1 MIRTTLIFLSLLS
14 TLLLAANDEIK
25 PYTVTAP
32 SGLSLR
38 DGPGTDFD
46 RISIIP
52 FNETVLVNLSLVD
65 YEQQDTVGEEMGTWY
80 PVTYDGQEGYLFSSY
95 LKYGHLFEPA
105 NVAENINHD
114 YRIVIP
120 GIRMGSLNYDPN
132 LHWYG
137 LYKSPNDEQS
147 PLQIKKV
154 NPQLDLDPFSID
166 EEVEYIDSG
175 EDVSLDADVGD
186 NYLLL
191 MIGTRAAVTFDEI
204 KTYYNDHYGEHNWG
218 RPIYPNEQLLFWE
231 ASPSERYYLSG
242 VQDVNYSELAG
253 MEVLEYE
260 LGISKNASPGR
271 YQDYLDQSVSR
282 ELYEIWEADEG
293 VEKYTPTEYYY
304 HPRLFWQGD
313 VNDDGAPDLLFYLPD
328 SSECCGGSESYYLLV
343 SHKNGETW
351 EWKRAANDILEFWG
365 GC

>member
-1 MIRTTLIFLSLLS
+1 MIRTTIFFLSLLS
-14 TLLLAANDEIK
+14 TLLLTANDEIK

-38 DGPGTDFD
+38 DGPGIDYD

-52 FNETVLVNLSLVD
+52 FNETVLVNLSLID

-105 NVAENINHD
+105 KVAENINHD

-137 LYKSPNDEQS
+137 LYKSPDDEQS

-154 NPQLDLDPFSID
+154 NPQLDLDPFSI
-166 EEVEYIDSG
+166 EEEGEYIDSG

-191 MIGTRAAVTFDEI
+191 MIGTRAPVSFDEI
-204 KTYYNDHYGEHNWG
+204 KTYYNEHYGETTG
-218 RPIYPNEQLLFWE
+218 
-231 ASPSERYYLSG
+231 
-242 VQDVNYSELAG
+242 
-253 MEVLEYE
+253 
-260 LGISKNASPGR
+260 
-271 YQDYLDQSVSR
+271 
-282 ELYEIWEADEG
+282 
-293 VEKYTPTEYYY
+293 
-304 HPRLFWQGD
+304 
-313 VNDDGAPDLLFYLPD
+313 GAPFIRM
-328 SSECCGGSESYYLLV
+328 SS
-343 SHKNGETW
+343 
-351 EWKRAANDILEFWG
+351 
-365 GC
+365 